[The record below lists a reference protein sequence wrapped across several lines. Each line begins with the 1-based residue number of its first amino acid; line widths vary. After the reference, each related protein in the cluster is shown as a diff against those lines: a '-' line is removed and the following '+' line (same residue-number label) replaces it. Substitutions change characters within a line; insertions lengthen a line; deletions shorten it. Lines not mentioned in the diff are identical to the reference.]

1 MDGTDRDAREPYRWY
16 AQLRKAPPVLVPGR
30 PAVWAVSRYADVAA
44 VLRDPGT
51 FSSSVMAAADPTLL
65 GADPPRHA
73 RARRIVQ
80 HLFSPARLATLE
92 QPMRVCCE
100 SLIDR
105 MVDDGQHDLVE
116 DLATPLPLT
125 VICMLLGLEPERAE
139 DFKRW
144 TAAVIASKT
153 GSPDAGKRPDIRSDL
168 AEFTDF
174 CSDLVDRRLGAPP
187 DDPLAVLLGADDVQ
201 GPMTAKE
208 VERVVQL
215 LLIAGTETTTNLIGN
230 AVIALLRNPG
240 EIDRLRA
247 NPQWAPAVIEE
258 ALRYDSPV
266 QALMRRAT
274 RSIELSGARIPPGAM
289 VMALLGSANRDSSR
303 FTDPDRFDPSRSAAG
318 HLAFGVGPHF
328 CLGASLA
335 RRTAT
340 MALEVLFSRARAL
353 HGPADLDVI
362 ELIDFE
368 PLARSVAPP
377 DPVVFTRRNS
387 SVV

>member
-1 MDGTDRDAREPYRWY
+1 
-16 AQLRKAPPVLVPGR
+16 
-30 PAVWAVSRYADVAA
+30 
-44 VLRDPGT
+44 
-51 FSSSVMAAADPTLL
+51 
-65 GADPPRHA
+65 
-73 RARRIVQ
+73 
-80 HLFSPARLATLE
+80 
-92 QPMRVCCE
+92 MRVCCE

-258 ALRYDSPV
+258 ALRYNSPV

-274 RSIELSGARIPPGAM
+274 RSIELSGARFRRRHGYGLAWISKPQFVAFHG
-289 VMALLGSANRDSSR
+289 
-303 FTDPDRFDPSRSAAG
+303 SRSIRSKSQRG
-318 HLAFGVGPHF
+318 RPPRIR
-328 CLGASLA
+328 
-335 RRTAT
+335 RRTAFLPGGV
-340 MALEVLFSRARAL
+340 ARAAHSDNGSGGSLFSGSRVARTCRSRR
-353 HGPADLDVI
+353 HRTHR
-362 ELIDFE
+362 FE

>member
-258 ALRYDSPV
+258 ALRYDLPV

-274 RSIELSGARIPPGAM
+274 RSIELSGAGFRPAPWLWPCLDQQTAIRRVSRIPIDSIQVAARPATSHSASDRIFAWGRRSRGAQRQW
-289 VMALLGSANRDSSR
+289 LWRFSFLGLARCTDLQISTSSNSSISNRLRGPLRLPIRLSSR
-303 FTDPDRFDPSRSAAG
+303 GGT
-318 HLAFGVGPHF
+318 
-328 CLGASLA
+328 A
-335 RRTAT
+335 R
-340 MALEVLFSRARAL
+340 
-353 HGPADLDVI
+353 
-362 ELIDFE
+362 
-368 PLARSVAPP
+368 
-377 DPVVFTRRNS
+377 
-387 SVV
+387 